1 MSPAWFPVLFMLS
14 WLAIL
19 LLVVR
24 HPADRVQ
31 ASAAATGLGPAATGL
46 AAARLAQRPAGARG
60 LVFRGGVER
69 RGGAGRQRTSL
80 RPSRLRVIRLESGL
94 LSFTPDGAAAPVW
107 TVPCDQLVADRRSY
121 FSLDGGDVQLSGP
134 MGVVRCAVSTEHI
147 NRFSTNTAKDLRE
160 RRYAAQFVALLHAH
174 GARPSAVADPYS

>member
-1 MSPAWFPVLFMLS
+1 MPLEWLPLVFILS

-19 LLVVR
+19 LLVVGILLIAFKR
-24 HPADRVQ
+24 RPQRRGWAPQQQQHV
-31 ASAAATGLGPAATGL
+31 SA
-46 AAARLAQRPAGARG
+46 QPAGPGSLPFAGEWNAAVVPEGSG
-60 LVFRGGVER
+60 LLSVR
-69 RGGAGRQRTSL
+69 RDYGI
-80 RPSRLRVIRLESGL
+80 IRLESGL

-107 TVPCDQLVADRRSY
+107 TVPCNQLVADRQSY

-160 RRYAAQFVALLHAH
+160 RRYAAQFVGLLHAH
-174 GARPSAVADPYS
+174 GARPSAVADPYR